1 MDVGIHPPFGRTTF
15 SGKLKSLAS
24 FLGEGGSVDPE
35 TLEIEQ
41 TLDEA
46 FENVIELYQDS
57 TPLDEDWIIGEFDI
71 A

>member
-1 MDVGIHPPFGRTTF
+1 
-15 SGKLKSLAS
+15 
-24 FLGEGGSVDPE
+24 VDPE

-57 TPLDEDWIIGEFDI
+57 TPLDEDWILGGFDI